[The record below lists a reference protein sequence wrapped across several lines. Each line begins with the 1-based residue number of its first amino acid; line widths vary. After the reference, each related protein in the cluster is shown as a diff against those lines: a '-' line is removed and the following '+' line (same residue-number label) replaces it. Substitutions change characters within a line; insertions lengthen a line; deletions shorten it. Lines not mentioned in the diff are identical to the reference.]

1 MTKGDLTM
9 ESNQYLSRNFSMGEY
24 LKRKCRQMPR
34 RLACTARDER
44 EWREWR
50 AAFAAKL
57 HELMAPW
64 PEPCPLDPIILER
77 QPCDG
82 YVREKVLFSSEEDMA
97 VPAYVLI
104 PDTLDGPGPHP
115 ALICQHGHGDGKD
128 DVVGITHGVFGQWER
143 GQRHN
148 YAYAAALAAQGYI
161 VLAMDARG
169 WGERHPGY
177 EIPSGDDGCNINQI
191 KAQLLGLNT
200 LTLNVFDLRRCIDYL
215 LTRPEVDAERI
226 GCAGL
231 SYGGTLTLFASALDE
246 RIKVAV
252 VSGYLTTLYEQ
263 TFVRGDTCGQ
273 QIVPGLLQWG
283 ELADLAC
290 LIAPRALLVESGTE
304 DQGFGI
310 AAARQACA
318 EVKRLYEVLDIPE
331 KMAQHVFEGGHRWDG
346 TRTVPWLRQW
356 L

>member
-1 MTKGDLTM
+1 MNST
-9 ESNQYLSRNFSMGEY
+9 EYVSRNLSMGEY

-34 RLACTARDER
+34 ALACTARDEAA
-44 EWREWR
+44 WREWR
-50 AAFAAKL
+50 AAFGAKL
-57 HELMAPW
+57 RELMAPW
-64 PEPCPLDPIILER
+64 PEPWPLDPIVLER

-82 YVREKVLFSSEEDMA
+82 YVREKVLFSSEQDMA

-104 PDTLDGPGPHP
+104 PEGADGSRPRP
-115 ALICQHGHGDGKD
+115 ALICQHGHGNGKD
-128 DVVGITHGVFGQWER
+128 DVVGITHGVFGYWEKV
-143 GQRHN
+143 QRVSYD
-148 YAYAAALAAQGYI
+148 YADALAREGYV

-169 WGERHPGY
+169 WGERRLGY
-177 EIPSGDDGCNINQI
+177 AIPSGDDGCNINQV

-200 LTLNVFDLRRCIDYL
+200 MTLNVFDLGRCIDYL
-215 LTRPEVDAERI
+215 LTRPEVDAGRI

-231 SYGGTLTLFASALDE
+231 SYGGTLTLFAAALDE

-252 VSGYLTTLYEQ
+252 VSGYLSTLYEQ

-283 ELADLAC
+283 ELADVAC

-310 AAARQACA
+310 AAARQACG
-318 EVKRLYEVLDIPE
+318 EVHRLYEALGIPE
-331 KMAQHVFEGGHRWDG
+331 RMAHHVFEGGHRWDG
-346 TRTVPWLRQW
+346 TQTVAWLRQW